1 MGVRTLDETLAALHP
16 AQRAAVTHPA
26 RPLLLACG
34 PGSGKTRIL
43 THRIQWLLEHE
54 GFAAA
59 EILAL
64 TFSRAAAD
72 ELRGRLARALG
83 PRARGLWAG
92 TFHGFGAWLLRRHA
106 AAVGRTTAF
115 TILDREDTRRVIAR
129 LVDELGLEGDLPTW
143 TEAVERAK
151 ADPMPSAG
159 DSSAPRLGPLAT
171 LVAAYETRCRAA
183 NGFDFADLL
192 ASPLALFHQ
201 DPVVGERLRRRF
213 RAVLVDEA
221 QDLCA
226 LQHAL
231 VEALAAPDGAVTMAG
246 DDDQAIYGWRGA
258 DLTRLHAFERTY
270 PRGTV
275 LAVGRNYRST
285 PQIVTTAARLIAHN
299 RARRPKPLAAVRP
312 AGPVPTV
319 LTWPDDRAEAEGL
332 AARCP
337 DWLRTS
343 APPIAI
349 LARVTACL
357 APIARACAAR
367 GLTVRVLA
375 ERPLAERAAVRN
387 VLAVCRVLVNPLDWP
402 AWERV
407 LRVGRS
413 GVGARTLA
421 TLRARVQAIGVV
433 AALQEVA
440 HRRRGLAVWLE
451 RLQGWRATPPPVT
464 TLLEIVVAAIPGH
477 RPDATAEPPDKER
490 DRRAEDVATLLA
502 LARHWEAETSG
513 GLAEFL
519 DTVVLTEEEAPT
531 SAAADVL
538 GLTLHAAKG
547 LEFDTVVIV
556 GVEEGLLPHYR
567 HTIPEALVEERRL
580 CYVGMTRARQR
591 LVCSVARM
599 RRLWGDVAFRPPSRF
614 LRESGLDV
622 RPAAN
627 PAIATP
633 LTEVTPS

>member
-1 MGVRTLDETLAALHP
+1 MTLDETLTSLHP

-43 THRIQWLLEHE
+43 THRIQWLIQHE
-54 GFAAA
+54 GFDAT

-72 ELRGRLARALG
+72 ELRGRLVRALG
-83 PRARGLWAG
+83 PVAKGLWAG

-106 AAVGRTTAF
+106 AALGRTAAF
-115 TILDREDTRRVIAR
+115 TILDREDTRRLIAR
-129 LVDELGLEGDLPTW
+129 LMQELDLEGDLPMLV
-143 TEAVERAK
+143 EALERAK
-151 ADPMPSAG
+151 TQRTPPAG
-159 DSSAPRLGPLAT
+159 HPLAPRSGPLAT
-171 LVAAYETRCRAA
+171 LLAAYETRLREA
-183 NGFDFADLL
+183 NAFDFTDLL
-192 ASPLALFHQ
+192 AAPLALFER
-201 DPVVGERLRRRF
+201 DPAVRERLRRRF

-231 VEALAAPDGAVTMAG
+231 VEALAAPDGAVTFAG
-246 DDDQAIYGWRGA
+246 DDDQAIYGWRGG
-258 DLTRLHAFERTY
+258 DVTRLHAFERTY
-270 PRGTV
+270 PGGAV

-285 PQIVTTAARLIAHN
+285 PQIVATAARLIGHN
-299 RARRPKPLAAVRP
+299 RTRRPKPLAAVRP
-312 AGPVPTV
+312 AGPMPQV

-367 GLTVRVLA
+367 GLSVRVLA
-375 ERPLAERAAVRN
+375 ERPLAERAAVRDL
-387 VLAVCRVLVNPLDWP
+387 LAVCRVLVNPLDWP

-407 LRVGRS
+407 LRVHRC

-421 TLRARVQAIGVV
+421 TLRARVRAVGVGV
-433 AALQEVA
+433 ALQEA
-440 HRRRGLAVWLE
+440 ARRRRGLAVWLD
-451 RLQGWRATPPPVT
+451 RLQGWRTTPPPVT
-464 TLLEIVVAAIPGH
+464 TVLEILAREVHGH
-477 RPDATAEPPDKER
+477 RPHPPTESPDDER
-490 DRRAEDVATLLA
+490 DRRAEDVAMLVA
-502 LARHWEAETSG
+502 LAQRWEAETG
-513 GLAEFL
+513 GSLPEFL

-531 SAAADVL
+531 GTAVEVL
-538 GLTLHAAKG
+538 ALTLHAAKG

-556 GVEEGLLPHYR
+556 GTEEGLLPHYR
-567 HTIPEALVEERRL
+567 HTAAETLAEERRL
-580 CYVGMTRARQR
+580 CYVGMTRAREH
-591 LVCSVARM
+591 LIFSVARM
-599 RRLWGDVAFRPPSRF
+599 RRLWGDVTFRPPSRF
-614 LRESGLDV
+614 LREAGLAV
-622 RPAAN
+622 QPGS
-627 PAIATP
+627 AT
-633 LTEVTPS
+633 VTNLGALGGLP